1 MFVFISKNQKN
12 PLKTFARRIGP
23 NVKRGGGEEGKPQQ
37 CLARATSKSSSFNY
51 CVLKFLL
58 QYFMYTLT
66 ILARLYGLTW
76 SDYIYALTWSD
87 YIYALTWSDSL
98 KIVLSWRNNIGRT
111 RISRWLRLGIVVA
124 GLPPLL
130 GGNFDPLYCPSVLFP
145 IRYTAHPAY
154 CNI

>member
-1 MFVFISKNQKN
+1 
-12 PLKTFARRIGP
+12 
-23 NVKRGGGEEGKPQQ
+23 
-37 CLARATSKSSSFNY
+37 
-51 CVLKFLL
+51 
-58 QYFMYTLT
+58 MYALT

-130 GGNFDPLYCPSVLFP
+130 GGNFDPLYCPSAILP
-145 IRYTAHPAY
+145 IRPTATSDLRQLQVGWAYLLAHPTYSAA
-154 CNI
+154 